1 MPNVKNTAQ
10 NLLNSNVN
18 SAVILL
24 LGSVGEQLTSVN
36 HVIRDN
42 VLEIM
47 FQGKRERIFL
57 SVQARKIVH
66 LK

>member
-1 MPNVKNTAQ
+1 MKNTAQ

-47 FQGKRERIFL
+47 FQGKRERIFQ
-57 SVQARKIVH
+57 SVQARKIVL

>member
-1 MPNVKNTAQ
+1 MKNTAQ

>member
-1 MPNVKNTAQ
+1 MKNTAQ

-18 SAVILL
+18 SVVILL

-47 FQGKRERIFL
+47 FLGKRERIFL